1 MRILSYV
8 FTLCLCMI
16 VFSCKKEITRE
27 NCILIQN
34 IPPIAKAGRD
44 TIIILPIN
52 SVILNGNR
60 SIDPDGKITSYLW
73 LQVSGPG
80 TALIT
85 NQEKALATANNLSE
99 GLYSFA
105 LQVTD
110 DVGLSSRDTLTVTVA
125 LL

>member
-1 MRILSYV
+1 
-8 FTLCLCMI
+8 MI

>member
-1 MRILSYV
+1 
-8 FTLCLCMI
+8 MI
-16 VFSCKKEITRE
+16 VFSCRKEIIRE

-44 TIIILPIN
+44 TTIYLPHN
-52 SVILNGNR
+52 NATLNGNG

-80 TALIT
+80 TVQII
-85 NQEKALATANNLSE
+85 NQQKAIATANNLSE

-105 LQVTD
+105 LHVTD
-110 DVGLSSRDTLTVTVA
+110 DVGLSSRDTITVTVA